1 MSPLVSTTQ
10 PAVAS
15 PALPLPPR
23 GIEDAA
29 DAEMDGVSG
38 GVADVL
44 GASGTPRLLSS
55 VSGSAPPSADPAASP
70 ALGPHTAESA
80 ALDQRRQKA
89 KAKKQ
94 RQKAKKKVEARQRTD
109 EAKSERQDGAATS
122 RQKQRHLSRAS
133 EERHH
138 QLIAMQELLE
148 DMWGCEF
155 EDGEDRRQAWYGEE
169 EEEEYPY

>member
-1 MSPLVSTTQ
+1 MSPLVSSAQ

-15 PALPLPPR
+15 PALPLPPC

-44 GASGTPRLLSS
+44 GASGTPRSPSS
-55 VSGSAPPSADPAASP
+55 ASSSAPTSADPAASP
-70 ALGPHTAESA
+70 ALGPQTAESA

-94 RQKAKKKVEARQRTD
+94 RQKAKKKAEARQRTD
-109 EAKSERQDGAATS
+109 EAKSEMVDDDVNRPQLSAVATLVDTWTT
-122 RQKQRHLSRAS
+122 RHGSTWES
-133 EERHH
+133 YG
-138 QLIAMQELLE
+138 QLGDELELLVYGGLGPGWNDE
-148 DMWGCEF
+148 
-155 EDGEDRRQAWYGEE
+155 EDGYS
-169 EEEEYPY
+169 Y